1 MAVKYEKFY
10 SWIVL
15 LGILLAVSL
24 LMVGSLRAQEKIMD
38 LETSAGR
45 LRITAIGHGSLMFEF
60 GDVLIHVDPYSRAG
74 DYANLPKADQIWIT
88 HAHPDHLDLV
98 AIDQIKKEGT
108 LFVADPE
115 SAEKLGDSGVIVM
128 QNWDKRDIDGIAMEA
143 QYDSLSGATPFG
155 GFEIIPVIPDK
166 RDIDGITIE
175 AVPAYN
181 LVREREPG
189 VKFHPKGWGNGY
201 VATFGDKRVYIAGDT
216 ENIPEMAYLGLIDVA
231 FIPIDGRY
239 TMSPEEAVGCIKV
252 ISPKVVI
259 PYHQGQSDP
268 NVIAELLKGSSIEVR
283 VLPLP

>member
-1 MAVKYEKFY
+1 MAVKWEKFY
-10 SWIVL
+10 FWIVL
-15 LGILLAVSL
+15 LGILLAASL
-24 LMVGSLRAQEKIMD
+24 LMVGSLAAQEKIMD
-38 LETSAGR
+38 LETSAGP
-45 LRITAIGHGSLMFEF
+45 LRITTIGHGSLMLEF

-115 SAEKLGDSGVIVM
+115 SAEKLGDSRVIAM
-128 QNWDKRDIDGIAMEA
+128 QNGDKRDIEG
-143 QYDSLSGATPFG
+143 
-155 GFEIIPVIPDK
+155 
-166 RDIDGITIE
+166 GITIE

-181 LVREREPG
+181 LVRERGPG

-216 ENIPEMAYLGLIDVA
+216 EANPGMSSLAPIDVA

-252 ISPKVVI
+252 ISPRVVI
-259 PYHQGQSDP
+259 PYHQFQSDP
-268 NVIAELLKGSSIEVR
+268 NLVVELLKGSGIEVR

>member
-1 MAVKYEKFY
+1 MAVKCEKFY

-15 LGILLAVSL
+15 LGVLLAVSL

-38 LETSAGR
+38 FETSAGP
-45 LRITAIGHGSLMFEF
+45 LRITAIGHGSLMLEF

-74 DYANLPKADQIWIT
+74 DYASLPKADQIWIT

-128 QNWDKRDIDGIAMEA
+128 QNGDKRDIEG
-143 QYDSLSGATPFG
+143 
-155 GFEIIPVIPDK
+155 
-166 RDIDGITIE
+166 GITIE

-181 LVREREPG
+181 LVRERQPG

-216 ENIPEMAYLGLIDVA
+216 EANPGMSSLAPIDVA
-231 FIPIDGRY
+231 FIPIDGSY

-252 ISPKVVI
+252 IFPRVVI
-259 PYHQGQSDP
+259 PYHQLQSDP
-268 NVIAELLKGSSIEVR
+268 NLVAELLKGSGIEVR

>member
-1 MAVKYEKFY
+1 MAVKCEKFY

-15 LGILLAVSL
+15 LGILLAASL

-38 LETSAGR
+38 FETSAGR
-45 LRITAIGHGSLMFEF
+45 LRITAIGHGSLMLEF

-74 DYANLPKADQIWIT
+74 DYASLPKADQIWIT

-115 SAEKLGDSGVIVM
+115 SAEKLGDGRVIAM
-128 QNWDKRDIDGIAMEA
+128 QNGDKRDIEG
-143 QYDSLSGATPFG
+143 
-155 GFEIIPVIPDK
+155 
-166 RDIDGITIE
+166 GITIE

-181 LVREREPG
+181 LVRERGPG

-216 ENIPEMAYLGLIDVA
+216 EANPGMSSLGPIDVA
-231 FIPIDGRY
+231 FIPIDGSY
-239 TMSPEEAVGCIKV
+239 TMSPEDAVGCIKV
-252 ISPKVVI
+252 ISPRVVI
-259 PYHQGQSDP
+259 PYHQFQSDP
-268 NVIAELLKGSSIEVR
+268 NVVAELLKGSGIEVR